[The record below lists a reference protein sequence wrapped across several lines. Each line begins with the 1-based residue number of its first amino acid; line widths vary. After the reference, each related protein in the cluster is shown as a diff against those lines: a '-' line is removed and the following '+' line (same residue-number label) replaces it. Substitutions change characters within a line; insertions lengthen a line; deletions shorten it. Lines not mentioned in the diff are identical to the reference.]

1 MAELFVF
8 ESSLQI
14 VKKYLACMN
23 HLTRKLLTRASIW
36 IRLLVSWLLS
46 KLAVD
51 FRVKSICDKIFSI
64 EYWTNSFKTE
74 LLSVILSH
82 SGIEFDLL
90 FNFTQS
96 MTKSDWSFEKFWL
109 TCFDYYAAGNS
120 NCRLRGRQKSS
131 KNKKFEANFSSSKTS
146 YSTILGLFR
155 VGLEKNRSKCHEF

>member
-1 MAELFVF
+1 MAEYNVF
-8 ESSLQI
+8 ENPLENEIFFFCMFGPWDPKFSYLHFNMKRNLLDSSQ
-14 VKKYLACMN
+14 LA
-23 HLTRKLLTRASIW
+23 
-36 IRLLVSWLLS
+36 

-51 FRVKSICDKIFSI
+51 FRVKLICDKIFSL

-96 MTKSDWSFEKFWL
+96 MTKSDWSFEDFWL

-120 NCRLRGRQKSS
+120 NCRPAWSAK
-131 KNKKFEANFSSSKTS
+131 
-146 YSTILGLFR
+146 I
-155 VGLEKNRSKCHEF
+155 

>member
-82 SGIEFDLL
+82 TGIEFDLL

-96 MTKSDWSFEKFWL
+96 MTKSNWSFEDFWL
-109 TCFDYYAAGNS
+109 TCFDYYAARRREIRIVDVSVGKNTGKFLKFNDFILSHINS
-120 NCRLRGRQKSS
+120 ILSLIW
-131 KNKKFEANFSSSKTS
+131 KKTFYIS
-146 YSTILGLFR
+146 
-155 VGLEKNRSKCHEF
+155 

>member
-1 MAELFVF
+1 MF

-14 VKKYLACMN
+14 VKKILTCMN
-23 HLTRKLLTRASIW
+23 LLTQKLLTRASIW
-36 IRLLVSWLLS
+36 IRLLVSQQLS

-51 FRVKSICDKIFSI
+51 FCVKLICDKIFSL

-96 MTKSDWSFEKFWL
+96 MNKINWSFECFWL
-109 TCFDYYAAGNS
+109 TLFWNWNIAQREIQIVDGTSLA
-120 NCRLRGRQKSS
+120 KT
-131 KNKKFEANFSSSKTS
+131 KNFEANS
-146 YSTILGLFR
+146 
-155 VGLEKNRSKCHEF
+155 